1 MTLIRFR
8 VSVLALVALLALV
21 SAGQAAEPTKI
32 PIRFTTPGKGQ
43 LSLGVYDDAGTLI
56 RRRAGL

>member
-1 MTLIRFR
+1 MKIIRFPAT
-8 VSVLALVALLALV
+8 VLAGIALLALM
-21 SAGQAAEPTKI
+21 SAGQSAELMKI

-43 LSLGVYDDAGTLI
+43 LSLGVYNDSGTLI